1 MSPEHRALLLLLG
14 VGVAGHVVRL
24 FVSPD
29 HPPGQVRLTGSASA
43 SAALARRD
51 SLARLAR
58 PLAPGEKVDVDRAT
72 AREIDRLPGVGSA
85 LAQRIVEERTR
96 HGPFGD
102 TSALR
107 RVPGIGPS
115 KLARMAPNLAFSS
128 PVRPPPTVVAAPRD
142 PGAAPITDQ
151 VINRGSMA
159 DLENVSG
166 IGKRRAARI
175 VAFRDSAGPISS
187 AAQLAQVLGI
197 SLALAEA
204 LWKAAKQ

>member
-58 PLAPGEKVDVDRAT
+58 PLAPGEKVDIDRAT
-72 AREIDRLPGVGSA
+72 AQEIDRLPGVGSA

-115 KLARMAPNLAFSS
+115 KLAKMAPNLAFSS
-128 PVRPPPTVVAAPRD
+128 PVRIPASVVAMPPD
-142 PGAAPITDQ
+142 PGAAPVTDQ
-151 VINRGSMA
+151 VINRGSAA
-159 DLENVSG
+159 DLEKVSG

-204 LWKAAKQ
+204 LWKAARQ